1 MRKTKIMATIGPAS
15 QSIEILKD
23 MMPYINIVRL
33 NMTHSTHEFCD
44 DIIEKV
50 EKLNKKLN
58 TNVSILLDLKGPDV
72 TVGPIK
78 NNRAYLKDNDLI
90 RIYEHQILGDETKF
104 STNYINFVEEVYIGS
119 IIKINDGLI
128 ELEVVKKEKDC
139 LICQVKH
146 GGNIEPNKTIN
157 VQGIRLDMP
166 SLTKKDIDDI
176 KYACQKKVDFLAIS
190 FVSCG
195 EDVLTVNDILIKEDN
210 EHTALIAK
218 IEDELGVDNLD
229 EIIEV
234 SDGIMVAR
242 GDLGVNVLMEKIPG
256 IQKNI
261 IRKCHE
267 IGKPSIVATELMAS
281 MEQNLR
287 PTRAEVSD
295 VANAILDGADCVM
308 LSGETTIG
316 NNPNLTVQTMDKI
329 ILSAESDIKRDEL
342 VNSIVN
348 QERESITTNIAKS
361 VVNMANNLKCQAI
374 ITPTITGYTAKK
386 ISRFR
391 PSCPI
396 LAISPDK
403 GVVKNLNLYFG
414 VYAYYNNEITSFDK
428 MSKVSKEL
436 ALSKIEKGKIIMTGG
451 YPFKEASN
459 TNFIHIEEI

>member
-15 QSIEILKD
+15 QSEEVLEEL
-23 MMPYINIVRL
+23 MPLINIIRL
-33 NMTHSTHEFCD
+33 NMTHASYEFCD
-44 DIIEKV
+44 NIIEKV
-50 EKLNKKLN
+50 ETLNKKLK
-58 TNVSILLDLKGPDV
+58 TNVSIMLDLKGPEV

-78 NNRAYLKDNDLI
+78 NNIAYLKDNDLI
-90 RIYEHQILGDETKF
+90 RIYEQQILGDETKF
-104 STNYINFVEEVYIGS
+104 STNYINFIEEVYIGS

-128 ELEVVKKEKDC
+128 KLEVVDKEKDC
-139 LICQVKH
+139 LICRVVH
-146 GGNIEPNKTIN
+146 GGNIEPNKTIS
-157 VQGIRLDMP
+157 VLGIKLDMP
-166 SLTKKDIDDI
+166 ALTKKDIADI
-176 KYACQKKVDFLAIS
+176 KYACQKKVDFLAVS

-195 EDVLTVNDILIKEDN
+195 EDVLTVNDILIQEDN

-218 IEDELGVDNLD
+218 IEDELGIDNLD

-242 GDLGVNVLMEKIPG
+242 GDLGVNVPMEKLPS

-261 IRKCHE
+261 ISKCHE
-267 IGKPSIVATELMAS
+267 LGKPSIVATELLAT

-316 NNPNLTVQTMDKI
+316 NNPSLTVQVMDKI
-329 ILSAESDIKRDEL
+329 ITSAETDIKRDEL

-348 QERESITTNIAKS
+348 QDKESITTNIAYS

-396 LAISPDK
+396 LAITPDK
-403 GVVKNLNLYFG
+403 GIVKNLTLYFG

-428 MSKVSKEL
+428 MSKVSKEV
-436 ALSKIEKGKIIMTGG
+436 ASKQIEKGKIVMTGG
-451 YPFKEASN
+451 YPFKEASH